1 MDGADDPERV
11 KFQMVEFLATGSGEA
26 QPLIDQVER
35 LARQAKDSEYSED
48 KAQYQAW
55 LEEAQSGSLRP
66 LFRTVK
72 SHELTTVR
80 PFGHVEP
87 GLRPYLRFLQWQEI
101 WGATDCAIERV
112 MQVSQQRAKE
122 EAKKLMALSGQ
133 DYFQRFRKLPNKAPG
148 PDGWTV
154 QVLRA
159 RSMPPCRGDGRGP
172 CPVDC
177 VPGGSDGQEAA
188 NRASHRFASC
198 GLQGLDQISVL
209 FGGAMVREFCCQGTL
224 GRRP

>member
-122 EAKKLMALSGQ
+122 EAKKLMVLSGQ

-159 RSMPPCRGDGRGP
+159 LPLHACEWIAEVSR
-172 CPVDC
+172 
-177 VPGGSDGQEAA
+177 
-188 NRASHRFASC
+188 
-198 GLQGLDQISVL
+198 
-209 FGGAMVREFCCQGTL
+209 
-224 GRRP
+224 